1 MMGLA
6 SKSDMD
12 LSAAAK
18 PAASATVEDDYTA
31 YLSGFLDGHR
41 RRRFQP
47 SAAEVVA
54 QSSGTAQ
61 QLHSY
66 LHDFAGRPLSY
77 YLVNLE
83 HDGGRLVEL
92 VQPSDATFPEATDL
106 DPAAAARV
114 DGFLAGDVPADVL
127 HAPPTASHSAGRAAD
142 AYRDSVRELRHLWH
156 PSDSSAAPPAAAAN
170 LRWCDVLLHGRGAV
184 GETALHL
191 CFLRNTPAHRAL
203 ARHLIARFGQCL
215 CRQRFDPAIHPLM
228 RVDVPRSRRSLPA
241 SPADEAEKRP
251 SNRISSIELD
261 STVDRVST
269 TLGVAGG
276 GWKEEEEDVNS
287 PAQDVEAV
295 FVKFVDATYTG
306 ASYCGEA
313 CLHIAIVN
321 GDLASVQCLCESGA
335 DAFHPL
341 TTGSF
346 FRGRLYY
353 GGRCLLFAAAHGQ
366 QEIFDY
372 LVENENHKNNFLRQ
386 VDHFGNG
393 VLHLITLHGQVALL
407 KHVMGKYKEQLDLF
421 QLNFSGFAPISLA
434 AAIQS
439 TEVFELLM
447 DLSGEVLWAY
457 GPVRCIRYPLLKL
470 DSLLTKQL
478 REEGA
483 AVSGGGARGVGGNGV
498 GEKRRLPWMQKTDTW
513 ASPKKAGPED
523 VAGAPS
529 AQGQAGQVTTATAPH
544 NSAQHRQSV
553 QSVLEIIVEGRCHA
567 LFTPFV
573 RQLIQDKWASYGRR
587 LYFLQMLCYF
597 LNLLLLVLATENV
610 LAIDAPVAGV
620 LVLIVLELGKLHFW
634 WQRRIRS
641 PLRSGVHLFR
651 AVADAVTVEACFL
664 ALYCGLVLFVY
675 AEVLTGEG
683 GARRSEDSSSSGD
696 AVSESDYDP
705 RWRYDYAQPVSAYN
719 LHSWSPRVLLG
730 VASVFGWLHFLH
742 NLRALE
748 GLGPFVVMIKLMI
761 KRDVARFA
769 AIYVGVSFGFAH
781 LLRVLFQDTLRRD
794 RLAVENSS
802 TSTGGA
808 QTVWQTVQFVFR
820 ASLVSMD
827 EEVFGDSSYQVTT
840 SLRSG
845 SK

>member
-1 MMGLA
+1 MGLA

-321 GDLASVQCLCESGA
+321 GDLAS
-335 DAFHPL
+335 
-341 TTGSF
+341 
-346 FRGRLYY
+346 
-353 GGRCLLFAAAHGQ
+353 

-587 LYFLQMLCYF
+587 L
-597 LNLLLLVLATENV
+597 LLLLVLATENV

-719 LHSWSPRVLLG
+719 LH
-730 VASVFGWLHFLH
+730 
-742 NLRALE
+742 
-748 GLGPFVVMIKLMI
+748 
-761 KRDVARFA
+761 
-769 AIYVGVSFGFAH
+769 
-781 LLRVLFQDTLRRD
+781 
-794 RLAVENSS
+794 
-802 TSTGGA
+802 
-808 QTVWQTVQFVFR
+808 
-820 ASLVSMD
+820 
-827 EEVFGDSSYQVTT
+827 
-840 SLRSG
+840 
-845 SK
+845 